1 MVAPYVVDLHA
12 HFPMQF
18 DPKSRTFRKAMRHHR
33 RRKEEKPLDR
43 LKFLALEIADLLFNR
58 ESPDAGH
65 AVTID
70 TLVQGN
76 VGIAFSVAYCPFE
89 ELDLGDPP
97 HDRYYGEIHD
107 LLKVVEG
114 VVAGDARA
122 QIVRDFTELQAAR
135 AAGKVAM
142 IHAIEGGFHL
152 GGDDDAIARHV
163 EKLAAMGLGYVTVA
177 HLFYRQVATNV
188 PALPFMSDNLYRLVF
203 PQPDGVGLTA
213 RGRGLVRAMA
223 KHGVLVD
230 VTHMS
235 ERGMADTFALLDDLD
250 PAKRMPVIASHIAC
264 AHPGG
269 YAYNLGQK
277 WVRKI
282 AERGGVCGVIY
293 CDHYVRDSAGSRTK
307 TFAESFALVKDQIA
321 KLRAWGGDDVLAI
334 GSDLDGF
341 IKPTL
346 AGLSSAANHADLATA
361 LADEYGS
368 ALAEKICHGN
378 AVRALEA
385 GWRKGV

>member
-18 DPKSRTFRKAMRHHR
+18 DPKQRTFKKAMRHHR
-33 RRKEEKPLDR
+33 QRKEEKLIDR
-43 LKFLALEIADLLFNR
+43 LKFLALEIADRFFNR

-65 AVTID
+65 AVTIE

-76 VGIAFSVAYCPFE
+76 VGVAFSVAYCPFE
-89 ELDLGDPP
+89 ELDLSDPP
-97 HDRYYGEIHD
+97 HDAYYGEIHD

-114 VVAGDARA
+114 EIQKDPRA
-122 QIVRDFTELQAAR
+122 VHVRDFAELQAAR

-152 GGDDDAIARHV
+152 GGSDEAIARHV
-163 EKLAAMGLGYVTVA
+163 EKLAERGLGYVTVA
-177 HLFYRQVATNV
+177 HLFYREVATNV
-188 PALPFMSDNLYRLVF
+188 PALPFLSDNLYRLAF
-203 PQPDGVGLTA
+203 PQPEGVGLTA
-213 RGRGLVRAMA
+213 RGRGLVGAMA

-235 ERGMADTFALLDDLD
+235 EKGMADTFALLDDLD
-250 PAKRMPVIASHIAC
+250 PSKRMPVIASHVAC

-269 YAYNLGQK
+269 YAYNLGQP

-282 AERGGVCGVIY
+282 ADRGGVCGIIY
-293 CDHYVRDSAGSRTK
+293 CDHFVRDSIGKRTR
-307 TFAESFALVKDQIA
+307 TFAETFDRVKHQVK

-346 AGLSSAANHADLATA
+346 FGLSSAANHADLAAA
-361 LADEYGS
+361 LHDEYGP

-378 AVRALEA
+378 AIRALAA
-385 GWRKGV
+385 GWRRGV